1 MKTHSTNYQ
10 NTFIAIADDSIAA
23 KGEVPADKNSSKTVA
38 GLQFDMISKNPY
50 RYTTD
55 EVLFSVYTQRN
66 EIIDMKLA
74 EAKKVFF
81 SKGQACLR
89 ASALG
94 KRYGWGI
101 HHNAEGKIALYGC
114 DTPEYQ
120 NFLKKPDTKV
130 VKAMQSKKA

>member
-10 NTFIAIADDSIAA
+10 NTFIAIADDSTAA

-38 GLQFDMISKNPY
+38 RLQFELISKNPY
-50 RYTTD
+50 RYTSD

-66 EIIDMKLA
+66 EITAAKLP
-74 EAKKVFF
+74 EARRIFF

-101 HHNAEGKIALYGC
+101 HHNKDSKIALYGC
-114 DTPEYQ
+114 DTSEYQ
-120 NFLKKPDTKV
+120 RFLDRADTKV